1 MDSCRAWQFSL
12 YGGEAI
18 SLQTWLCRHGSW
30 IRKELSRVFS
40 SQRNF
45 MESQGEMSVY
55 FKVTTTSPVQVCW
68 RVLNLLRLTLGE
80 RGCTSQGQT
89 FTSTTNE
96 HSGWTH
102 TGSGRTAASLKVFDY
117 GDIICMHA
125 SSTRCLDSFCCSSL
139 HHCVLC
145 NLVSW
150 PSLSLRRYQDG
161 YILMHKVILSKL
173 PTSLLT
179 LGYAGFFL
187 NFVEQNSHEIR
198 FREEHMRRSRVI
210 GAL

>member
-30 IRKELSRVFS
+30 NRKELSRVFS

-45 MESQGEMSVY
+45 MESQGEMSMY
-55 FKVTTTSPVQVCW
+55 FEVTTTSPVQVCR

-80 RGCTSQGQT
+80 RGCTSQGQR

-102 TGSGRTAASLKVFDY
+102 AGSGRTAASLKVFDY

-125 SSTRCLDSFCCSSL
+125 SSLLSRLFLLQLFT
-139 HHCVLC
+139 
-145 NLVSW
+145 
-150 PSLSLRRYQDG
+150 SLRTLQSGFLTFIKSKEIPGRVYFNAQSHTEQAPYISVNTYRQLAWFAVFLMILFLGMQDFFW
-161 YILMHKVILSKL
+161 
-173 PTSLLT
+173 T
-179 LGYAGFFL
+179 L
-187 NFVEQNSHEIR
+187 
-198 FREEHMRRSRVI
+198 
-210 GAL
+210 